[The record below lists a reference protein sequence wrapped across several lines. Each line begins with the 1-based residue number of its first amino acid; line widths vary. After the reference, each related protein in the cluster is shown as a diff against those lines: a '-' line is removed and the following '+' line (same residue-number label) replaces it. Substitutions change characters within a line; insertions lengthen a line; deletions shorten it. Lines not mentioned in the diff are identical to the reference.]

1 MSDSISLE
9 LRSVRRSFQQGQSRL
24 NILRG
29 ASLSLQ
35 AGEIIGLVGPSGSGK
50 STLLQIAGLLEKPD
64 GGAVVINGQD
74 CTSVDDQERTKLR
87 RDEFGFIYQFHNL
100 LPEFTAMENVVL
112 PQLIVGVSK
121 NDARAHAINL
131 LSDVGLESR
140 VHHFPTEL
148 SGGEQQRVAIA
159 RALANSPRILLADEP
174 TGNLDEATAIVVFEL
189 ILKVVKNLKVSAFI
203 VTHNNSLARQMD
215 RVVTLKD
222 GILLDGR

>member
-64 GGAVVINGQD
+64 EGAVVINGQD

-131 LSDVGLESR
+131 LSDVGLENR
-140 VHHFPTEL
+140 VHHFPAEL

-174 TGNLDEATAIVVFEL
+174 TGNLDEATATVVFEL